1 MRIAIKKV
9 QPRNVAT
16 YQAVQMVAD
25 HSAVVAEL
33 ALQAGAR
40 VQGWRIVKRKGAS
53 VSVFRIIGKNR
64 KTYDLA
70 VGDWLII
77 LGDNGSIRA
86 CTNNQY
92 LRDYRET
99 DSE

>member
-1 MRIAIKKV
+1 MSAVKTV

-16 YQAVQMVAD
+16 YQAVQMAAD

-40 VQGWRIVKRKGAS
+40 VQGWTLTKRKGVS
-53 VSVFRIIGKNR
+53 VSVFRIIGRNR
-64 KTYDLA
+64 KAYDLA
-70 VGDWLII
+70 VGDWLVI

-92 LRDYRET
+92 RHDYRET
-99 DSE
+99 DDA